1 MARKSAY
8 GVLARI
14 KTHFVLE
21 DVTVP
26 MANISDLLKGI
37 ETIADKYHLQI
48 ATFGH
53 AGDGNLHPQILYD
66 GYDAEE
72 VARVEAAIS
81 DLFHLAID
89 LDGTLTGEHGIG
101 ISKARYMP
109 LEHDP
114 VALQMMRT
122 LKKTFDPNQIL
133 NPGKMAL

>member
-1 MARKSAY
+1 M
-8 GVLARI
+8 
-14 KTHFVLE
+14 
-21 DVTVP
+21 
-26 MANISDLLKGI
+26 
-37 ETIADKYHLQI
+37 
-48 ATFGH
+48 
-53 AGDGNLHPQILYD
+53 
-66 GYDAEE
+66 
-72 VARVEAAIS
+72 ARVEAAIS

-101 ISKARYMP
+101 ISKARYMQ